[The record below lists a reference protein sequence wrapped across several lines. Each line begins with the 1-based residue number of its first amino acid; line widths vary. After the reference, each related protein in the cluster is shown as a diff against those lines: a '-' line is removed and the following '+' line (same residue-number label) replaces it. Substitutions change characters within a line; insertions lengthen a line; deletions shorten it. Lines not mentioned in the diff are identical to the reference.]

1 MNDIPRLA
9 MEKGNIALI
18 SDNAPFLILGGESHN
33 SSASDLGY
41 MEREVWPQ
49 VRSLNLNT
57 LLVPVSWELLEPEPG
72 RFDFSLPEGLIL
84 QAERE
89 GKKLVFLW
97 FGLWKNG
104 ESTYV
109 PEWVKRDPGTY
120 FPMLDRWGK
129 GLNAISPLCDGA
141 VERDAHAFSALL
153 AHLKDFDKNRT
164 VLMVQVENE
173 MGLLGD
179 TRDYSPA
186 GKKAYDALVPQ
197 DMARL
202 YGVGGTWR
210 EAFGEE
216 APELFM
222 TYYYAKAA
230 ERIAGAG
237 REAYPIPLY
246 VNAWLEQYP
255 WYPGSYPT
263 GGPVVRHLR
272 VWQAFAPSVSFLA
285 PDIYL
290 PDFEQ
295 VCREYTQGGNPLF
308 IPEARPC
315 MDSASNVFAAFG
327 QHGALGFSPF
337 AIEDLNRNCLPPDP
351 ELLKQLNIMQE
362 AFLTYRSGEF
372 LSQSYQIL
380 GSMIPLLQQY
390 RNTPHMTGFTQYR
403 EEGTLCKFEH
413 YNFLIR
419 YLPRR
424 NDIPKGGGLIIELS
438 PDEFLL
444 CGMNFQAEAMPKYN
458 DPSRVEYVSITEG
471 RYEGGAWVPGR
482 RFNGDERHLIFGDKP
497 GVLLCRL
504 IRYQ

>member
-1 MNDIPRLA
+1 
-9 MEKGNIALI
+9 MESFPHLVMEQGKVTLI
-18 SDNAPFLILGGESHN
+18 SDNKPFLILGGEVRN
-33 SSASDLGY
+33 SSASDLSY
-41 MEREVWPQ
+41 MAREVWPQ
-49 VRSLNLNT
+49 VRKLNLNT
-57 LLVPVSWELLEPEPG
+57 LLVPVTWELLEPKPG
-72 RFDFSLPEGLIL
+72 QFDFSLPEGLIR
-84 QAERE
+84 QAEGE

-109 PEWVKRDPGTY
+109 PEWVKGDPDTY
-120 FPMLDRWGK
+120 FPMRDRWGK
-129 GLNAISPLCDGA
+129 RLNAISPLCDGA
-141 VERDAHAFSALL
+141 VERDAQAFSALL
-153 AHLKDFDKNRT
+153 AHLKDYDQNRT

-179 TRDYSPA
+179 TRDFSPLARQAYSRELPPEVA
-186 GKKAYDALVPQ
+186 SLGQ
-197 DMARL
+197 RT
-202 YGVGGTWR
+202 GTW
-210 EAFGEE
+210 EQVFGEE

-222 TYYYAKAA
+222 TYYYARAV
-230 ERIAGAG
+230 ERIASRG
-237 REAYPIPLY
+237 RRAYPIPLY

-263 GGPVVRHLR
+263 GGPIARR
-272 VWQAFAPSVSFLA
+272 VNQWRAIAPSVDFLA

-295 VCREYTQGGNPLF
+295 VCHEYTQWGNPLF

-315 MDSASNVFAAFG
+315 MDSASNVFSAFG
-327 QHGALGFSPF
+327 RFGALGFSPF
-337 AIEDLNRNCLPPDP
+337 AIEDLNRDCPPPDP

-372 LSQSYQIL
+372 LAQSYFVL
-380 GSMIPLLQQY
+380 GSMLPLLQQY
-390 RNTPHMTGFTQYR
+390 RNTSHMRGFTQYR
-403 EEGTLCKFEH
+403 EEGTLCKFEN

-419 YLPRR
+419 FFPGRS
-424 NDIPKGGGLIIELS
+424 DSPKGGGLMIELS

-444 CGMNFQAEAMPKYN
+444 CGMNFQAEPMPKYN
-458 DPSRVEYVSITEG
+458 DPGRVEILSITEG
-471 RYEGGAWVPGR
+471 RYEDGVWVPGR
-482 RFNGDERHLIFGDKP
+482 RFNGDERHLTFGEKA